1 MRIVARRCTTLWA
14 RFRRRPIIFFSDEN
28 KQWRK
33 RLITSDIAND
43 RRARSQ
49 RCELS
54 ASRHIEQHKG
64 DRAQRPQQIYPRS
77 TRGAGTICSPLITR
91 YWYAATLTPSAI
103 SSSKTELN
111 ELPTPCSARRVL
123 TREKLQNAGEFFVLE
138 GSVIGGS
145 ITAVSRKLPTTL
157 ASSGTSEK
165 DTKRRRP

>member
-1 MRIVARRCTTLWA
+1 MA
-14 RFRRRPIIFFSDEN
+14 
-28 KQWRK
+28 Q
-33 RLITSDIAND
+33 ITSDIAND

-77 TRGAGTICSPLITR
+77 TRGAGHLFTTNHSLLVCSN
-91 YWYAATLTPSAI
+91 AD
-103 SSSKTELN
+103 SSFSHQFIKTELN

-145 ITAVSRKLPTTL
+145 ITAESRKLPTTL